1 MANSAWKQQIVKFFD
16 LSDRKKLDEGK
27 DLILYKKLT
36 LETLRIAVGKQENK
50 INYLEN
56 NLHLFMTTSIIVA
69 IATVL
74 GGILFTLVTLFTKTK
89 IKQLS
94 PTNEELVYAQY
105 IGGGVLLFFIII
117 SALSIMMAIIFK
129 LRRVAREKDKLT
141 TMNVV
146 LKQKEHAGD

>member
-1 MANSAWKQQIVKFFD
+1 MANSDWKQQIVKFFD

-56 NLHLFMTTSIIVA
+56 NLHLLMTTSIIVT

-74 GGILFTLVTLFTKTK
+74 GGILFKLVTLFTKTK
-89 IKQLS
+89 IKQLA

>member
-1 MANSAWKQQIVKFFD
+1 MANSDWKQQIVKFFD

-36 LETLRIAVGKQENK
+36 LETLRIAVGKQENR

-56 NLHLFMTTSIIVA
+56 NLHLLMTTSIIVT

-74 GGILFTLVTLFTKTK
+74 GGILFKLVTLFTKTK
-89 IKQLS
+89 IKQLA

-105 IGGGVLLFFIII
+105 IGGEVLIFFIII

-146 LKQKEHAGD
+146 LKQKEYARD